1 MNALR
6 LKLGFLETEKFISLI
21 LKESFD
27 YTEWQKDLW
36 VDKSVQDI
44 QKSAEQLY
52 LSKHIK
58 N

>member
-21 LKESFD
+21 HKENFD

>member
-21 LKESFD
+21 LKENFD